1 MSGASGI
8 TTKGS
13 VTKNKSFSSVSLGYS
28 TLCVLRHDAIQDVF
42 FLGHTCIKPSAS
54 GESLAMHLT
63 LTPTA
68 RAEYTKKEGHVY
80 QSRADGEGGLHAWVA
95 LPLTQATGPHSVA
108 RSKRKRRIPK
118 HLGYASPLTQT
129 PPTFSFQPTNQI
141 RRGTQKDRFNWSPS
155 VTLGGS
161 LARSGA

>member
-1 MSGASGI
+1 MYK
-8 TTKGS
+8 TKR
-13 VTKNKSFSSVSLGYS
+13 KRRIPGYA
-28 TLCVLRHDAIQDVF
+28 LDVL
-42 FLGHTCIKPSAS
+42 K
-54 GESLAMHLT
+54 

-68 RAEYTKKEGHVY
+68 RAEYTKEGHVY
-80 QSRADGEGGLHAWVA
+80 HSRADGEGGLHAWVA
-95 LPLTQATGPHSVA
+95 LPLSRATGPHSVA

-141 RRGTQKDRFNWSPS
+141 RRGTQKDRFDWSPS

-161 LARSGA
+161 LAREHKSDAPSCRHTVSRSLATRLQPPRRPHQGR